1 MQARQQLFSIVA
13 LLSLQGGFA
22 KCYELLDLNTNKVYA
37 GKIISKQ
44 RLTKPHQ
51 RQKVCILT
59 LISSPIQHNP
69 EYMQSSTCF

>member
-1 MQARQQLFSIVA
+1 MQARKQLLSIVP

-51 RQKVCILT
+51 RQKVCLSV
-59 LISSPIQHNP
+59 LF
-69 EYMQSSTCF
+69 STTQNIHAV